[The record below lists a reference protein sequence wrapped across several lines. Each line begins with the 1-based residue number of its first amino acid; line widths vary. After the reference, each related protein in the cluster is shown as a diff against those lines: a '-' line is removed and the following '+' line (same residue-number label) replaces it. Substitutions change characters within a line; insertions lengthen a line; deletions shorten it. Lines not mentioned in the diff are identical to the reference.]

1 MLYKWKKIV
10 FFLLLWYSFP
20 SFPFDC
26 DIFLCCYIEVSFLHG
41 QSYFFLCL
49 RCYKINGRKS
59 LPHTKLEKDIK
70 TETGRYTLY
79 VCTYTH
85 IYSSHSKISTF
96 LSLASSSF
104 KWAVPC
110 ISFQG
115 LFKALP
121 QGRLRVPAQG
131 HPFRCR
137 SRRGVASRYSLGLPA
152 QNSQPHHFPCS
163 PGPSFSRSGGSP
175 PPPCT
180 CSPALSQAP
189 NTAFSASSVAGSMLV
204 LGAPRK
210 SQKHVAEGVFQ
221 GYLRARWGGGRKR
234 PRYSWILMQS
244 RAPGQL
250 LGKFLPRDLQ
260 FHTALNE
267 SPVGPSDNSVSYY
280 KLWIGILVLQFSLCE
295 LA

>member
-1 MLYKWKKIV
+1 MHINYKQSWASFHIFNSHLHLCFCKQNVIYIFTIRSYV
-10 FFLLLWYSFP
+10 FFFLFFCLLLHGCFINERKSSF
-20 SFPFDC
+20 F
-26 DIFLCCYIEVSFLHG
+26 CCYGTVFLVSLLTVISFYVVILKFHF
-41 QSYFFLCL
+41 YMVKVIFFFVFGV
-49 RCYKINGRKS
+49 IKS
-59 LPHTKLEKDIK
+59 MVGKAFPNTKLEKDIK

-121 QGRLRVPAQG
+121 QGRLRVSAQG
-131 HPFRCR
+131 HPFRCG

-175 PPPCT
+175 PLPCT

-221 GYLRARWGGGRKR
+221 GYLRAR
-234 PRYSWILMQS
+234 
-244 RAPGQL
+244 
-250 LGKFLPRDLQ
+250 
-260 FHTALNE
+260 
-267 SPVGPSDNSVSYY
+267 
-280 KLWIGILVLQFSLCE
+280 
-295 LA
+295 